1 MKTYAKHVG
10 LAALLLFALL
20 LFFMP
25 GVQAQ
30 EPAGTACVP
39 DAETLEAYR
48 ADGTLAERQAYYES
62 LSLNQTD
69 PGLIA
74 QAQAQESG
82 SASLRAVPSGWK
94 TGMATTGDAN
104 ILLIRVDFPDYRFS
118 GDDTE
123 DALRQIAFGPAGG
136 GQPGYPYESLSAY
149 YERSSYGQL
158 HISGQVASY
167 TAANNRDTYSR
178 NMAGLFKEA
187 MTALDAQGMDFS
199 QFDGNGDGLMD
210 GVYIHFA
217 GPDTGWGS
225 PWWSQKAHYEGAPF
239 VLDGVALSDYV
250 TLHDNSAK
258 GARTLIQE
266 TGHMMGLSDN

>member
-1 MKTYAKHVG
+1 MKTHVKHFG

-25 GVQAQ
+25 GAQAQ
-30 EPAGTACVP
+30 EAAGTACVP
-39 DAETLEAYR
+39 DAQTLEAYR

-74 QAQAQESG
+74 QAQARESG
-82 SASLRAVPSGWK
+82 SANLRTVPSSWK
-94 TGMATTGDAN
+94 TGMGTTGDAN
-104 ILLIRVDFPDYRFS
+104 ILLIRVDFPDYGFNA
-118 GDDTE
+118 DDTE
-123 DALRQIAFGPAGG
+123 DALKQIAFGPAGE

-149 YERSSYGQL
+149 YKRSSYGQL

-167 TAANNRDTYSR
+167 TAVNNRDTYSR

-199 QFDGNGDGLMD
+199 QFDGNNDGLID
-210 GVYIHFA
+210 GVYIRRIWA
-217 GPDTGWGS
+217 
-225 PWWSQKAHYEGAPF
+225 GAPP
-239 VLDGVALSDYV
+239 G
-250 TLHDNSAK
+250 
-258 GARTLIQE
+258 GARKCTMRALP
-266 TGHMMGLSDN
+266 LSWTA